1 MNNCESTA
9 ARLAA
14 SRGEPVEENERGR
27 DHSETIS
34 DDRVRLKKVIQE
46 IRELREGAT
55 LGDIEIRELIDEG
68 RRY

>member
-1 MNNCESTA
+1 
-9 ARLAA
+9 
-14 SRGEPVEENERGR
+14 VEENERGR